1 MSIQS
6 VDGNNSWTHFLKLS
20 NQARVRNAG
29 FELPLTPQ
37 RNISSAKGKNEFH
50 EAINRM
56 PRAGKLYGKED
67 SSRYKKSTL
76 GTSFD
81 AYA

>member
-6 VDGNNSWTHFLKLS
+6 VDGNSSWTHFLKLS

-29 FELPLTPQ
+29 FDLPLTPQ
-37 RNISSAKGKNEFH
+37 RNISSAKGKNAFH
-50 EAINRM
+50 EAINGM
-56 PRAGKLYGKED
+56 PRAGKLYSKE
-67 SSRYKKSTL
+67 STSQKKKAML
-76 GTSFD
+76 GTAFD